1 MQEFPE
7 IRPVGS
13 QTGSTATHVL
23 FDLDG
28 VLLDTEPLYTAATQ
42 AVVGRFGKTYDWSL
56 KRHTMG
62 RDARLSAR
70 FILEQLSIPL
80 TPEAFL
86 EERAPILEALL
97 ATSPVVSG
105 AERLVRE
112 LVARAI
118 PIAVATSSDRHLF
131 ELKTRPHDWF
141 DCFGVVVCGDDR
153 RVAAKKPA
161 PDIFLAAAADLGAE
175 PAQCVVLE
183 DSPAGV
189 EAALAAGMR
198 VVAMPDPA
206 MDLALYRRAHQVI
219 RDYGA
224 LGVEELLATG
234 ISR

>member
-1 MQEFPE
+1 MQEFHE
-7 IRPVGS
+7 IRSVMAAGTP
-13 QTGSTATHVL
+13 ATHVL

-56 KRHTMG
+56 KRNTMG

-86 EERAPILEALL
+86 KERAPILESLL
-97 ATSPVVSG
+97 ATSPVVTG
-105 AERLVRE
+105 AERLVRD
-112 LVARAI
+112 LAARAI

-131 ELKTRPHDWF
+131 ELKTKPHDWF
-141 DCFGVVVCGDDR
+141 DCFGAVVCGDDP
-153 RVAAKKPA
+153 RVTAKKPA

-175 PAQCVVLE
+175 PWQCVVVE

-206 MDLALYRRAHQVI
+206 MDLALYQDAHHVV
-219 RDYGA
+219 RDYGVLA
-224 LGVEELLATG
+224 VEELLVAG
-234 ISR
+234 RVS